1 MPGLIGE
8 WTPGG
13 GAEGALAGFSAAA
26 GAGGATAATG
36 AGGATAGFGGAVGGG
51 GSVGFGTGVG
61 GTGVGGGAV
70 GCGGVVG
77 ATVAAVV
84 GGGGA
89 VGAGASVGFG
99 TAVGAGGAVGAGWV
113 EVGATSGAFA
123 TAAVGAGDGPLE
135 GNRPPASRKPT
146 PAATRAIAT
155 SIRASAAVRPADDRR
170 AGGAKPP
177 SSRSE
182 RSMRSACRLGG
193 SRIWAMQTGVARAA
207 PGCPETYQAG
217 STRGSCPVNS
227 PGQPRTAPRKWRKSS
242 LGFSAAI
249 SGWPP
254 NESLGHIY
262 DEALVLERRGRPHS
276 RRRARN

>member
-8 WTPGG
+8 WTSGG

-26 GAGGATAATG
+26 RAGGATAATG

-61 GTGVGGGAV
+61 GTGVDGGAV

-77 ATVAAVV
+77 ATVGAVV

-113 EVGATSGAFA
+113 EVGATSGASA
-123 TAAVGAGDGPLE
+123 TTAVGAGDGPLE

-146 PAATRAIAT
+146 PAETRPIAT

-170 AGGAKPP
+170 AGG
-177 SSRSE
+177 
-182 RSMRSACRLGG
+182 G
-193 SRIWAMQTGVARAA
+193 SWIWAMQTGVARAA
-207 PGCPETYQAG
+207 PACPETYQAR
-217 STRGSCPVNS
+217 STRGSCSVNS
-227 PGQPRTAPRKWRKSS
+227 PGQPRTAPRKWRKSR
-242 LGFSAAI
+242 
-249 SGWPP
+249 
-254 NESLGHIY
+254 
-262 DEALVLERRGRPHS
+262 LVQDQATFFGMTR
-276 RRRARN
+276 